1 MGDCECCKEMTVY
14 EEIDAL
20 PIEEKLK
27 NRIMKKL
34 ILLVNTNDKLIKEI
48 RDANSEINS
57 LQRAVLYLSKIVS
70 E

>member
-48 RDANSEINS
+48 RNANSEINN

>member
-48 RDANSEINS
+48 RDANSEINN